1 MSQKATVVQNKI
13 CDNRSTSHWA
23 WATNDNERRTSKK
36 DVRSSAY
43 GRALSCRWNI
53 NSTYTT
59 LLSRG
64 SLMISVP
71 LIVGILWTCLKPDIL
86 AIPEVWIADKL
97 FVWFP
102 APTFENLWSVTRKRL
117 HDKTNNRK
125 VNLWTTRITSW
136 ISPGPL
142 LSWQPFMSPN
152 KFVGRH
158 ENLFYCKYSLE
169 MKTRCNE

>member
-1 MSQKATVVQNKI
+1 M
-13 CDNRSTSHWA
+13 
-23 WATNDNERRTSKK
+23 
-36 DVRSSAY
+36 RSSAY
-43 GRALSCRWNI
+43 GRPLSCRWNI

-117 HDKTNNRK
+117 HDKTNNRQ
-125 VNLWTTRITSW
+125 VNLWTIKTLVSW
-136 ISPGPL
+136 PYFFLFFNINKILPANKVARSL
-142 LSWQPFMSPN
+142 NVVEWQKLQKVHIRLILVILAYRLKDIF
-152 KFVGRH
+152 R
-158 ENLFYCKYSLE
+158 
-169 MKTRCNE
+169 

>member
-1 MSQKATVVQNKI
+1 MSQKATVVQNKM

-43 GRALSCRWNI
+43 GRPLSCRWNI

-59 LLSRG
+59 LFSRG

-117 HDKTNNRK
+117 HDKTNNRQ
-125 VNLWTTRITSW
+125 VNLWTIKTVVSW
-136 ISPGPL
+136 PYFL
-142 LSWQPFMSPN
+142 LFFNIN
-152 KFVGRH
+152 KILPADKVAR
-158 ENLFYCKYSLE
+158 
-169 MKTRCNE
+169 